1 MKKKAVIIED
11 EVVAAENLERL
22 VTSIDKDINIIAV
35 LQTVEESVEWF
46 KENEHPDIVFMDIHL
61 ADGESFAIFNETEIR
76 SPIIFTTAYDEYAL
90 KAFDVNS
97 VDYLLK
103 PINARSLNRAL
114 KKLEKISF
122 QDNNNDIVEQI
133 IQSINQ
139 TKTNY
144 KKHFLIPHRD
154 KLIPLPVDDIA
165 YVFSEM
171 KVANVVSFD
180 NKKYTIDTSLDEMM
194 RQLDPSRF
202 FRANRQFIVSHRSI
216 ADLSIWFGGKL
227 AVNLSVPTHE
237 RIIVS
242 RAKNNE
248 FKEWYMENDDLV

>member
-114 KKLEKISF
+114 KKLEKVSF

-133 IQSINQ
+133 MQSINQ

-180 NKKYTIDTSLDEMM
+180 NKKYTIDTSLDDMM

>member
-1 MKKKAVIIED
+1 MKRKAVIIED

-61 ADGESFAIFNETEIR
+61 ADGESFSIFNETEIR

-114 KKLEKISF
+114 KKLEKVSF

-133 IQSINQ
+133 MQSINQ

-165 YVFSEM
+165 YIFSEM

-180 NKKYTIDTSLDEMM
+180 NKKYTIDTSLDDMM

>member
-133 IQSINQ
+133 MQSINQ

-165 YVFSEM
+165 YIFSEM

-180 NKKYTIDTSLDEMM
+180 NKKYTIDTSLDDMM

>member
-1 MKKKAVIIED
+1 MKRKAVIIED

-22 VTSIDKDINIIAV
+22 VTSINKDINIIAV

-114 KKLEKISF
+114 KKLEKVSF

-133 IQSINQ
+133 MQSINQ

-165 YVFSEM
+165 YIFSEM

-180 NKKYTIDTSLDEMM
+180 NKKYTIDTSLDDMM

>member
-114 KKLEKISF
+114 KKLEKVSF

-133 IQSINQ
+133 MQSINQ

-165 YVFSEM
+165 YIFSEM

-180 NKKYTIDTSLDEMM
+180 NKKYTIDTSLDDMM

>member
-61 ADGESFAIFNETEIR
+61 ADGESFSIFNETEIR

-114 KKLEKISF
+114 KKLEKVSF

-133 IQSINQ
+133 MQSINQ

-165 YVFSEM
+165 YIFSEM

-180 NKKYTIDTSLDEMM
+180 NKKYTIDTSLDDMM